1 MEIGVVLM
9 MLVTVAVVIGVSVM
23 SYKMLV
29 NVRKQEALERK
40 QAGAPERQL
49 HPKIKQQP
57 DQNNK

>member
-1 MEIGVVLM
+1 MEIGVVFM

-40 QAGAPERQL
+40 QASVPERQL
-49 HPKIKQQP
+49 HPKIKQQQ
-57 DQNNK
+57 DEKNK

>member
-49 HPKIKQQP
+49 HPPIKQQQ